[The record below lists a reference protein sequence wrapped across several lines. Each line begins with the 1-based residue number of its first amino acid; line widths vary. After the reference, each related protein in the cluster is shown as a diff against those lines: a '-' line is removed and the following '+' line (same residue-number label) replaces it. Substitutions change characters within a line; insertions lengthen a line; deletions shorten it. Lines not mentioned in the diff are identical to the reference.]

1 MPKRRPPARKRRV
14 PRQQR
19 ASDTVA
25 IILEA
30 AVQVLE
36 TGGLRAFTTNAVAE
50 RAGVSI
56 GTLYQYFAN
65 KDVLIVALAQHEVK
79 SGLQS
84 VGNAMRGDPELG
96 TTLEGR
102 VRAVVRA
109 MVRAFRDRPRARK
122 AVTQAILARNLGQEM
137 LGQMAAF
144 INQQSGVLVGELS
157 REQLFV
163 MSRAL
168 MGAVRSAVM
177 EEQPFLRS
185 RSFEDEVVR
194 LVVSYLG
201 AVPR

>member
-1 MPKRRPPARKRRV
+1 MAKRRIPVRKRRV
-14 PRQQR
+14 PSQRR
-19 ASDTVA
+19 ASDTVS

-30 AVQVLE
+30 AAQVLE
-36 TGGLRAFTTNAVAE
+36 AGGLPAFTTNAVAQ

-65 KDVLIVALAQHEVK
+65 KDVLIVALARQEVRN
-79 SGLQS
+79 GLQS
-84 VGNAMRGDPELG
+84 VGRAMQGDPELG
-96 TTLEGR
+96 TSVEGR

-109 MVRAFRDRPRARK
+109 MVHAFRGRARARK
-122 AVTQAILARNLGQEM
+122 AVTEAILARNLGQEM
-137 LGQMAAF
+137 LGQMAVF
-144 INQQSGVLVGELS
+144 INQHSGVLVGELS

-168 MGAVRSAVM
+168 MGVVRSAVM

-185 RSFEDEVVR
+185 RAFEDEVVR
-194 LVVSYLG
+194 LVVSYLA